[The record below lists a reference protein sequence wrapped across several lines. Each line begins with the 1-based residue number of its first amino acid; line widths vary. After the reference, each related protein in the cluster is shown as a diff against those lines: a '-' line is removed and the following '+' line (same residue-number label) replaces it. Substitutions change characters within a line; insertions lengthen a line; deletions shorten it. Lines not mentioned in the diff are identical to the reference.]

1 MHCAVLPEAV
11 LKLETL
17 LKRGGD
23 SRVLSTST
31 SRYENSISRD
41 SSAPRDQGTPRDRQ
55 APRDQRTP
63 RDREA
68 PRDQSTPRD
77 SEAPLD
83 SQAPDRGFD
92 KTLEDSLLK
101 SDDPEAKNV
110 SNNLFL
116 IDCPKNLY
124 FNMIHFLRKP
134 PFFAMPY

>member
-23 SRVLSTST
+23 SSGLSTPT

-41 SSAPRDQGTPRDRQ
+41 SSAPRDQ
-55 APRDQRTP
+55 RTP
-63 RDREA
+63 
-68 PRDQSTPRD
+68 SD

-83 SQAPDRGFD
+83 SQAPDRRFD

-124 FNMIHFLRKP
+124 FNTIHFLRKP
-134 PFFAMPY
+134 PFFVMPY